1 TRVAAMRTTLESLG
15 VKDPNQP
22 LTEAQALEAML
33 AYKRSTTNFQVQGS
47 SARLLNLGIPFFSA
61 RIAGISRLPEVIKR
75 NPQRLLAYGAM
86 MMTAG
91 VMNALGHKDAEWYNE
106 MEPGAKMNA
115 MWFTADVG

>member
-1 TRVAAMRTTLESLG
+1 MQKKYGENFLDLGDATLNKLENVLSAGETATRVAAMRTTLESLG

-33 AYKRSTTNFQVQGS
+33 AYKRSTTTFQVQGS

-75 NPQRLLAYGAM
+75 NPQRLLAYGA
-86 MMTAG
+86 
-91 VMNALGHKDAEWYNE
+91 
-106 MEPGAKMNA
+106 
-115 MWFTADVG
+115 